1 MFDPH
6 EITLRQH
13 WHVVRPGLIEQA
25 IEQMLDTEEA
35 NQSVRDTLSRH
46 EGVLPVWRVF

>member
-13 WHVVRPGLIEQA
+13 WHVVKPGFIEQA
-25 IEQMLDTEEA
+25 IEDQLAAEA
-35 NQSVRDTLSRH
+35 ADRFVRDALNRND
-46 EGVLPVWRVF
+46 GVLPVLRVF